1 MRVIALLLSLIAAG
15 LTSACA
21 TVTTG
26 TDQSVIVETTPQG
39 AACQFSRGGATVATV
54 NPTPGSIIL
63 PKSKYDVMMVCQKNG
78 FENASAVLT
87 STFQGATLGNA
98 ILGGLIGIAID
109 ASSGAAN
116 KYPDNIKVRLMPVAF
131 RDEEDRDAFFAIVK
145 ADIQKDAEQEL
156 AKAERDCQNQTT
168 PNNSRPDPQQCDA
181 ARAKVEEARDSRIK
195 EMDSRLKGTRIDPNA
210 PPIQRS

>member
-1 MRVIALLLSLIAAG
+1 MRTVALLLSLIAAG

-26 TDQSVIVETTPQG
+26 TDQSVMVETTPQG
-39 AACQFSRGGATVATV
+39 AACQFTRGGATVATV
-54 NPTPGSIIL
+54 NPTPGSVIL
-63 PKSKYDVMMVCQKNG
+63 PKSKHDVAMVCQKNG
-78 FENASAVLT
+78 FENASAMLT

-131 RDEEDRDAFFAIVK
+131 RDEEERDAFFAILK
-145 ADIQKDAEQEL
+145 ADIIKDADQEL
-156 AKAERDCQNQTT
+156 AKALRDCQNQAT
-168 PNNSRPDPQQCDA
+168 PNNSRPEPQQCDA
-181 ARAKVEEARDSRIK
+181 ERAKIEEARDNRIK
-195 EMDSRLKGTRIDPNA
+195 EVDLKLKGTRIDPNA